1 MKKIKTQ
8 PVKYPSKFLQPDFAN
23 AKDFID
29 QLAIKDPLK
38 RLGAKG
44 GADEIKQHPLFLNCI
59 PVDWNMVRYMP
70 PETDSHGQRSEACE
84 FG

>member
-38 RLGAKG
+38 RLGSNKEGIDGIKKQAFFKQVPPSPHRRS
-44 GADEIKQHPLFLNCI
+44 GAAPGA
-59 PVDWNMVRYMP
+59 V
-70 PETDSHGQRSEACE
+70 
-84 FG
+84 